1 MVLFVDKNT
10 KVLVQGIT
18 GTQGRFHTKRM
29 LEYGTKI
36 VAGVTPGK
44 GGLKVHGVPV
54 FDTVKDAVDS
64 TGATS
69 SIIFVPA
76 KFASDA
82 VYEAIELNL
91 NPIVVITE
99 HIPVHEAMRLV
110 NLAKLKQ
117 FFLIGPNTPGV
128 ISPGESL
135 VGIMP
140 GHIFNK
146 GSVGIVSRS
155 GTLTYEIASAL
166 TKSGYGQS
174 TAIGLGGDPITGL
187 TFVDVLKLFEEDPD
201 TEAVVLIGEIGGN
214 AEEKAAEYIKKN
226 MSKPVVAYIAGR
238 TAPPGKRMGHAGA
251 IVSGRSGTAESKVA
265 ALKHAGVKVA
275 DLPSQVPLLLS
286 DLLKK

>member
-99 HIPVHEAMRLV
+99 HIPVHEAMRFV

-140 GHIFNK
+140 GHIFKK